1 MFLRCELLPGARS
14 GYLSTYM
21 PCHQMRSETNSERP
35 RPASYI
41 GSQAKR
47 FEHFKTPAKPP
58 FTLSR
63 ERRQNTHS
71 RQSLLGAVTVDLWSH
86 RQCLVS
92 DGFETK
98 LGRTDKVIP
107 IQTGKLAIHTLG
119 HLPTFS
125 ALWNTVGFPPETTF
139 GVERQQSA
147 CKWTFVRGSA
157 KVTKVPFPAIGGRR
171 SAEILSGGWQTGVFC
186 ECEAYSHLP
195 KPDIH
200 SKKWPSNDCCA
211 VWI

>member
-1 MFLRCELLPGARS
+1 MWRRLATFTLGNGAPPFVNTSTICSGRESRLVHWSPVWQSGFRMFLRCELLPGARS

-47 FEHFKTPAKPP
+47 FEHFETPAKPP

-119 HLPTFS
+119 QKY
-125 ALWNTVGFPPETTF
+125 AL
-139 GVERQQSA
+139 
-147 CKWTFVRGSA
+147 
-157 KVTKVPFPAIGGRR
+157 
-171 SAEILSGGWQTGVFC
+171 
-186 ECEAYSHLP
+186 
-195 KPDIH
+195 
-200 SKKWPSNDCCA
+200 A
-211 VWI
+211 VARN